1 MLTLESA
8 WIYTAM
14 EVNEEFWPQRCREGV
29 SKNVITMKLVLLLT
43 CPTLCCFFLF
53 SVYFLLLL
61 LLFKKKSSNSD
72 NLTFLG
78 F

>member
-29 SKNVITMKLVLLLT
+29 SKKCYYNEIGFVADMSKT
-43 CPTLCCFFLF
+43 
-53 SVYFLLLL
+53 
-61 LLFKKKSSNSD
+61 LLFLSFFC
-72 NLTFLG
+72 LF
-78 F
+78 FVVVVVV